1 MVIKKGKRVV
11 VDVLADDAVNEQPLV
26 LEKRDLG
33 PLTILFGKENG
44 KYPHGNSLLIT
55 GTDKTAIVDPCL
67 GVVARKGQLPAVDM
81 ILLSHVHEDH
91 VAGTHLFPNASCHA
105 HEADAVGMTSIDG
118 MLDIYGFDG
127 PLRDEFKVT
136 IENEFFFEPRADVIA
151 YKDGEVF
158 DLGGVTVTAM
168 HTPGHTRGH
177 TCFLIEWESEQH
189 VAERLVYLG
198 DIELTGFGPY
208 YGDAWSNLED
218 FERSLAF
225 LKTVDAQ
232 WWLTFHHKG
241 LIESRAEFLVM
252 LESFRSMIDFRE
264 GNLLRFIEAPRTMDA
279 IVEHRFVYRPG
290 TGGSMADQVERRSM
304 GMHLERL
311 VRDGRV
317 EMKNDRYSRVK

>member
-1 MVIKKGKRVV
+1 M
-11 VDVLADDAVNEQPLV
+11 VDVVADKTASDESLV
-26 LEKRDLG
+26 LEEPVLEERALG

-44 KYPHGNSLLIT
+44 KYPHGNSLVIT

-67 GVVARKGQLPAVDM
+67 GVVARKGQLPEVDM

-91 VAGTHLFPNASCHA
+91 VAGTHLFPNATCHA
-105 HEADAVGMTSIDG
+105 HEADAIGMTSIEG

-127 PLRDEFKVT
+127 PLRNEFKVT
-136 IENEFFFEPRADVIA
+136 IETEFFFEPRADVIA

-168 HTPGHTRGH
+168 HKPGHTRGH
-177 TCFLIEWESEQH
+177 TCFLIEWVNEQG
-189 VAERLVYLG
+189 VVEGFVYLG

-264 GNLLRFIEAPRTMDA
+264 DNLLSFIERPRTMDD

-290 TGGSMADQVERRSM
+290 TGGTMADQVERRSM

-317 EMKNDRYSRVK
+317 EMKDDCYIRVL

>member
-1 MVIKKGKRVV
+1 MV
-11 VDVLADDAVNEQPLV
+11 DAVEDIKAEQEPLV
-26 LEKRDLG
+26 LEERVVG
-33 PLTILFGKENG
+33 PLKILFGKENG
-44 KYPHGNSLLIT
+44 KYPHGNSLVIS
-55 GTDKTAIVDPCL
+55 GKNKTAIVDPCL
-67 GVVARKGQLPAVDM
+67 GVVARKGQLPNVDM

-118 MLDIYGFDG
+118 MLDIYGFTG

-136 IENEFFFEPRADVIA
+136 IENEFFFQARPDVIE

-158 DLGGVTVTAM
+158 DLGGVTVKAL

-177 TCFLIEWESEQH
+177 TCFLIEWENDQQVTEKF
-189 VAERLVYLG
+189 VYLG

-264 GNLLRFIEAPRTMDA
+264 DNLLTFIEEPHTMA
-279 IVEHRFVYRPG
+279 EIVEHRFVYRPG
-290 TGGSMADQVERRSM
+290 TGGTMADQVEQRSM
-304 GMHLERL
+304 GMHLDRL

-317 EMKNDRYSRVK
+317 EVTNDTYVRVGS